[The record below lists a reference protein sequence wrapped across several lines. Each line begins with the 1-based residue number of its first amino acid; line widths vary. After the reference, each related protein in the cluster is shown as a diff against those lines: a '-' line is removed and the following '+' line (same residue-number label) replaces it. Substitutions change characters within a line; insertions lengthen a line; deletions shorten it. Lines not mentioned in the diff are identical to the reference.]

1 MLYAILKLIVRIS
14 LKVFFRKI
22 KVSSLGSVPK
32 KGPMIVV
39 SNHPNTFMDPL
50 LVAAHV
56 KAPVYFLAN
65 SSIFAT
71 PFTRWLFKKLHMVPI
86 QRKIDSNK
94 TNLSNEQ
101 IFEKCYD
108 FLEKDGTLLI
118 FPEGWS
124 QWGRRLRPLKTG
136 TARIALGAE
145 AKQDFKLGVKII
157 TFGLNYS
164 KPESFRSE
172 VFIKIGKPIEVKDY
186 KNQYEEDSFQA
197 VQQLTEAIKTQLED
211 LTITTQNEAEDQLA
225 QHIETLY
232 KRKLSEEIKL
242 SDQKKEQEH
251 LITKGIVDALQHF
264 ALHDPERVKRFEKDL
279 QRYLTDL
286 DRLDLNDEV
295 FSKKPKKKK
304 GILWASVQTALYFVL
319 GFVPFLYGL
328 LNNYVPYIIPSQI
341 AYKIVKLSKVEE
353 YIAPVMMLSGV
364 FTFSFFYIL
373 QTWLVHWFV
382 GDFWITLAYFLS
394 LPLSGFFALF
404 YANYLNDTRDN
415 WRLLGLFFKRA
426 DLVANLVSQRKALIN
441 TLEQAKKEYLKFYEV
456 SS

>member
-1 MLYAILKLIVRIS
+1 MLYAILKLIVRVA
-14 LKVFFRKI
+14 LKVFFQKI
-22 KVSSLGSVPK
+22 KISASEVLPHR
-32 KGPMIVV
+32 GPMIVV
-39 SNHPNTFMDPL
+39 ANHPNTFMDPL
-50 LVAAHV
+50 LVAAHI
-56 KAPVYFLAN
+56 KAPIYFLAN

-108 FLEKDGTLLI
+108 FLANGGTLLI

-136 TARIALGAE
+136 SARIALGAE
-145 AKQDFKLGVKII
+145 AQKNFGLGVKII

-172 VFIKIGKPIEVKDY
+172 VFIKIGKPIELKDY
-186 KNQYEEDSFQA
+186 KNLYQKDNFQA
-197 VQQLTEAIKTQLED
+197 AQQLTETIKTQLEA
-211 LTITTQNEAEDQLA
+211 LTITTQNEVEDQLI

-232 KRKLSEEIKL
+232 KRKLSQEIKL
-242 SDQKKEQEH
+242 SDQQKEQEH

-264 ALHDPERVKRFEKDL
+264 ALHDPERVSRFDKDL

-295 FSKKPKKKK
+295 FSKQPKRKK
-304 GILWASVQTALYFVL
+304 GIFWASVQTALYFIL

-353 YIAPVMMLSGV
+353 YIAPVMMLSGI
-364 FTFSFFYIL
+364 FTFGFFYTL
-373 QTWLVHWFV
+373 QVGLVHWLFNN
-382 GDFWITLAYFLS
+382 FWISIAYFLS

-404 YANYLNDTRDN
+404 YANYLHDTRDN

-426 DLVANLVSQRKALIN
+426 DLVSNLVNQRKALIS
-441 TLEQAKKEYLKFYEV
+441 TLEQAKKEYLRFYEV
-456 SS
+456 NS